1 MKTREELIEENSE
14 LRRRLKECTKLA
26 GRQKEVERALRKSE
40 KQYRAVVEDQTELIC
55 RHRPDS
61 AFTFANQAYCRAY
74 GKRLEDLLGKSFL
87 PFLSPKTRRAVKKIF
102 SELTPDNPA
111 SLHLQQVLLPNGETH
126 WQQWSNRGI
135 FDKKGRL
142 IEIQSVG
149 RDITELKK
157 SEEALKASERQLR
170 IQKKSLEEKNIAL
183 REILEQIEIE
193 KKQIKDD
200 VVANIEELILP
211 TVHKLKQEE
220 TRGSRDCAELLERGL
235 AELTSSFGR
244 KISQASL
251 KLSPRE
257 IEICNMIKT
266 GFSSKDIAR
275 VLHLS
280 PHTLATHRSAI
291 RKKFSLIIRGVN
303 LPTFV
308 QNLLSGL
315 FIPYTG

>member
-1 MKTREELIEENSE
+1 MIEENSK

-26 GRQKEVERALRKSE
+26 GRQKAVERALRKSE
-40 KQYRAVVEDQTELIC
+40 KQYRAVVENQTELIC

-61 AFTFANQAYCRAY
+61 AFTFANEAYCRAY

-87 PFLSPKTRRAVKKIF
+87 PFLFPKTRRMVKKLF
-102 SELTPDNPA
+102 HELTPDNPNT
-111 SLHLQQVLLPNGETH
+111 LHIEEVLLADGELH

-157 SEEALKASERQLR
+157 SEKALKASERQLR
-170 IQKKSLEEKNIAL
+170 IQKKALEEKNIAL

-200 VVANIEELILP
+200 VVVNIEELILP
-211 TVHKLKQEE
+211 TVHKLKQQENQD
-220 TRGSRDCAELLERGL
+220 SRDCAELLERGL

-266 GFSSKDIAR
+266 GLSSKDIAR

-280 PHTLATHRSAI
+280 PHTIETHRNTI
-291 RKKFSLIIRGVN
+291 RKKFSIINKEVN
-303 LPTFV
+303 LVTFL
-308 QNLLSGL
+308 QNL
-315 FIPYTG
+315 

>member
-1 MKTREELIEENSE
+1 MKTREELIEENSD
-14 LRRRLKECTKLA
+14 LRRRLKESTKLT
-26 GRQKEVERALRKSE
+26 GRQKAVEQALRKSE
-40 KQYRAVVEDQTELIC
+40 KQYRAVVENQTELIC

-61 AFTFANQAYCRAY
+61 AFTFANEAYCQAY
-74 GKRLEDLLGKSFL
+74 GKSLEELIGKSFF
-87 PFLSPKTRRAVKKIF
+87 PFLFPKTRRIVKKLFREI
-102 SELTPDNPA
+102 TPDHPDTF
-111 SLHLQQVLLPNGETH
+111 HIEEVLLADGEMH

-157 SEEALKASERQLR
+157 SEEALKTSERQMR
-170 IQKKSLEEKNIAL
+170 VQKKALEEKNIAL

-211 TVHKLKQEE
+211 TVHKLKEQE
-220 TRGSRDCAELLERGL
+220 SRDTRNYAELLERSL

-244 KISQASL
+244 KISRAGL

-266 GFSSKDIAR
+266 GLSSKDIAR

-280 PHTLATHRSAI
+280 PHTVETHRNTI
-291 RKKFSLIIRGVN
+291 RKKFSIINKEVN
-303 LPTFV
+303 LTTFL
-308 QNLLSGL
+308 QHL
-315 FIPYTG
+315 

>member
-1 MKTREELIEENSE
+1 MKTRDELIEENSE
-14 LRRRLKECTKLA
+14 LRRRLKECQKQA
-26 GRQKEVERALRKSE
+26 GRQKEAERALRKSE
-40 KQYRAVVEDQTELIC
+40 KQYRAVVEHQTELIC

-61 AFTFANQAYCRAY
+61 AFTFANEAYCRAY
-74 GKRLEDLLGKSFL
+74 GKSLEELLGKSFF
-87 PFLSPKTRRAVKKIF
+87 PFLFPKTRRIVKKLF
-102 SELTPDNPA
+102 RELTPDNPD
-111 SLHLQQVLLPNGETH
+111 SLHIEEVLLADGELH
-126 WQQWSNRGI
+126 WQQWSNHGI
-135 FDKKGRL
+135 FDKRGRL

-157 SEEALKASERQLR
+157 SEEALKTSDRRLR
-170 IQKKSLEEKNIAL
+170 IQKTALEEKNIAL

-211 TVHKLKQEE
+211 TVHKLKEQENHDL
-220 TRGSRDCAELLERGL
+220 RACAELLEHNL

-244 KISQASL
+244 KLSRACL

-266 GFSSKDIAR
+266 GLSSKDIAR

-280 PHTLATHRSAI
+280 LHTVETHRNTI
-291 RKKFSLIIRGVN
+291 RKKFSLINKEVN
-303 LPTFV
+303 LTTFL
-308 QNLLSGL
+308 QNL
-315 FIPYTG
+315 

>member
-1 MKTREELIEENSE
+1 MQTREELIEEISE
-14 LRRRLKECTKLA
+14 LRRRLKECKQLA
-26 GRQKEVERALRKSE
+26 GRQKAVERALRKSE
-40 KQYRAVVEDQTELIC
+40 KQYRAVVENQTELIC

-61 AFTFANQAYCRAY
+61 AFTFANEAYCQAY
-74 GKRLEDLLGKSFL
+74 GKRQEELLGKSFF
-87 PFLSPKTRRAVKKIF
+87 PFLFPKTRRQVKKIF
-102 SELTPDNPA
+102 REFTPENPD
-111 SLHLQQVLLPNGETH
+111 SLHIEEVLLPDGEIH

-135 FDKKGRL
+135 FDSKGRL

-157 SEEALKASERQLR
+157 SEEALKVTERELR
-170 IQKKSLEEKNIAL
+170 IQKKALEEKNIAL

-200 VVANIEELILP
+200 VVVNIEELIMP
-211 TVHKLKQEE
+211 TVHKLKQQEN
-220 TRGSRDCAELLERGL
+220 RDSRVCAELLERGL

-275 VLHLS
+275 VLHIS
-280 PHTLATHRSAI
+280 PHTVETHRNTI
-291 RKKFSLIIRGVN
+291 RKKFSLTNKEVN
-303 LPTFV
+303 LTTFL
-308 QNLLSGL
+308 QNL
-315 FIPYTG
+315 